1 MPKHQTSPSRLRAV
15 QDFGANP
22 GNLRMKTYTPSGGT
36 PERCGLV
43 VVLHGC
49 TQTAAGYAQTAG
61 WLELADRFGFAL
73 ICPEQTRENN
83 ANLCFNWF
91 EPGDI
96 ARGQGE
102 AASIA
107 AMVDFAVAEFAADPE
122 RVYVTGLSA
131 GGAMTSV
138 MLATYPELFA
148 GGAVIAGLPYGVASN
163 LQQAFNA
170 MGGAAALTDEALGD
184 RVRAASA
191 YTGPRPPVSVWH
203 GEGDATVR
211 PAAGDAVLRQWR
223 NVHGALPTARQ
234 ARTPDGRIFQA
245 WFSPEGKLAV
255 ERHLIPRMAHGTPVK
270 TAGPDSYGRVAPYIL
285 DVGVSSSFE
294 IAMGW
299 GLATLGARR
308 RGGDDAGSSRPS
320 SHEPPGRRRPDLFLR
335 ARQRDNPALRV
346 IEEALRKAGLM
357 K

>member
-1 MPKHQTSPSRLRAV
+1 M
-15 QDFGANP
+15 
-22 GNLRMKTYTPSGGT
+22 
-36 PERCGLV
+36 
-43 VVLHGC
+43 
-49 TQTAAGYAQTAG
+49 
-61 WLELADRFGFAL
+61 
-73 ICPEQTRENN
+73 
-83 ANLCFNWF
+83 
-91 EPGDI
+91 
-96 ARGQGE
+96 
-102 AASIA
+102 
-107 AMVDFAVAEFAADPE
+107 
-122 RVYVTGLSA
+122 
-131 GGAMTSV
+131 
-138 MLATYPELFA
+138 
-148 GGAVIAGLPYGVASN
+148 
-163 LQQAFNA
+163 
-170 MGGAAALTDEALGD
+170 
-184 RVRAASA
+184 RAASA

-320 SHEPPGRRRPDLFLR
+320 SEPPGLRRPDLFLR
-335 ARQRDNPALRV
+335 ARQRDNPSLRV